1 MLHMEDK
8 IKVTIDVIV
17 HATEDITKFFNIFEE
32 LFEIKRE
39 KFFIQNLKGHFD
51 NSITTLQAKLTKKHA
66 KKFVDKLVS
75 NLPNEQRQEL
85 LQSLEERI
93 HNSTFHLRLDKQK
106 LIFGLLYLREKDPV
120 KVKIFTPIYK
130 KKDSTKIYSKLLKLV
145 N

>member
-1 MLHMEDK
+1 MEDK
-8 IKVTIDVIV
+8 IQVTIDVIV
-17 HATEDITKFFNIFEE
+17 HATEDITKFFNIFDE

-51 NSITTLQAKLTKKHA
+51 NAITTLQVKLTKKDA
-66 KKFVDKLVS
+66 KKFVDNLVS
-75 NLPNEQRQEL
+75 NLTNEQRREL

-93 HNSTFHLRLDKQK
+93 HNSAFHLRLNKQK
-106 LIFGLLYLREKDPV
+106 LILRQLELGEKDPV

-130 KKDSTKIYSKLLKLV
+130 KTDSTKIYSTLLKLA

>member
-1 MLHMEDK
+1 MEDK

-51 NSITTLQAKLTKKHA
+51 NPITMLQAKLTKKYA

-75 NLPNEQRQEL
+75 NLPSEQRQEL

-93 HNSTFHLRLDKQK
+93 HNSAFHLRLDKQK
-106 LIFGLLYLREKDPV
+106 LILGLLYLREKDSV